1 MARQPFPRTDRS
13 HRSGDPGRP
22 RAGAEGHRRRD
33 RAGHRQR
40 PARLRDLARSPGSR
54 ASAVDAA
61 LPAPAQGTPRRTRRT
76 AGPGDRQEPRR
87 CQGRRVA
94 RHRGGRTRR
103 QRGQPDDGRDGGK
116 RRPRDRHRQLDPAP
130 RRVRRDHPVQFPGDD
145 PAVDVP
151 TGHRLR
157 QHLRPQ
163 ALRTGSADTQP
174 PRRAV
179 PRGRRAEGRAAGD
192 PWRPRAGRCPP
203 HPPGHPGDFL
213 RRLGRR
219 RPARV
224 PHRHRAPEAGAGLRR
239 GEEPHGD
246 PPRREQGPGPRQP
259 GRRQLRRRRPAL
271 HGDQRGGV
279 RRRGARVDS
288 RAGRADGRPAPRPL
302 AGPGR
307 RLWSADQSAGAP
319 ARAAPDRRRQGG
331 RRRVPARRL
340 AVPGRRLSQRQ
351 LARSHPVPRSDA
363 EDGPVPRG
371 DLRPGAGLPGGRYPG
386 RGDRPGQRQS
396 LWQRH
401 QPVHPLR
408 RRRSALP
415 ARGAGRPGGDQRA
428 DPGTA
433 AVLLLHRLE
442 GLLLRRPARLW
453 QAGGALLYRDQD
465 RHQPL
470 VRR

>member
-130 RRVRRDHPVQFPGDD
+130 RCVRRDHPVQFPGDD

-151 TGHRLR
+151 ASHRLR

-192 PWRPRAGRCPP
+192 SWRPRAGRCPP
-203 HPPGHPGDFL
+203 YPPGHPGDFL

-246 PPRREQGPGPRQP
+246 PPDANKAQVLGNLVGASCGAAGQRCMAISAAVFVGAAREWIPELAERMAA
-259 GRRQLRRRRPAL
+259 LRPAT
-271 HGDQRGGV
+271 GRTRTPPMV
-279 RRRGARVDS
+279 R
-288 RAGRADGRPAPRPL
+288 
-302 AGPGR
+302 
-307 RLWSADQSAGAP
+307 
-319 ARAAPDRRRQGG
+319 
-331 RRRVPARRL
+331 
-340 AVPGRRLSQRQ
+340 
-351 LARSHPVPRSDA
+351 
-363 EDGPVPRG
+363 
-371 DLRPGAGLPGGRYPG
+371 
-386 RGDRPGQRQS
+386 
-396 LWQRH
+396 
-401 QPVHPLR
+401 
-408 RRRSALP
+408 
-415 ARGAGRPGGDQRA
+415 
-428 DPGTA
+428 
-433 AVLLLHRLE
+433 
-442 GLLLRRPARLW
+442 
-453 QAGGALLYRDQD
+453 
-465 RHQPL
+465 
-470 VRR
+470 